1 MSVSNKIQEQSI
13 LTCTPLEREFYSLH
27 KGLQSCFNVLNC
39 LEVIALQKHVNIS
52 WFSEKFHPTLNED
65 MQKTTRAKY
74 INLYTIGKT
83 ILRSTKKVV

>member
-27 KGLQSCFNVLNC
+27 KGLQSRFNVLNC

-52 WFSEKFHPTLNED
+52 WFSEKFHPTLNEN

-74 INLYTIGKT
+74 INLYTIGKR